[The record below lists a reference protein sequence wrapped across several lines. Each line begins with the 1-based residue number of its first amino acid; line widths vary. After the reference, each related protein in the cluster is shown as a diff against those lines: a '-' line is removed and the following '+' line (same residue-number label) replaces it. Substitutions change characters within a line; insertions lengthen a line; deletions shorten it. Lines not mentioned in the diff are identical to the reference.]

1 MTKSYWSVVIIIVLV
16 GGYLVVD
23 YFLTSPF
30 ITEEDILEMKAEVK
44 DQNESAFKQPK
55 PQKAVYPD
63 KNPLK
68 NVYFGD
74 LHGHSD
80 LSFDAYI
87 FGNRLS
93 LDQSYRIAKGEAV
106 KNSIGELMQLTRPLD
121 FAAMTD
127 HAETFGM
134 HEGCVDPEITS
145 GTKDLCRRLENPDLK
160 FFFELREQAEVRPP
174 ISRIDESMQN
184 KTKAHHFADNTW
196 KEIVEIAEQH
206 NEPGRFT
213 TFAAYEYSPPLPDSG
228 KLHRNVIF
236 KNNQVP
242 KHAISMFDAL
252 TEIDLWAELTSHCQA
267 PCKFLTIPHNPNR
280 SWGLAFA
287 GQTMDGDLYTIDD
300 WSQRDKVEPL
310 VEMFQIKGNSECSVG
325 FGTTDEECNFEQF
338 LPLCEKGETTGCI
351 HPTSMAR
358 DGLKKGI
365 ELENNIGFNPLD
377 FGMIGSTDTHNSN
390 PGDTEEWDFRGSS
403 GVMSAPA
410 KKRLK
415 ENRNMQYNP
424 GGLAA
429 IWAIEN
435 TREALFDAMLRKEVY
450 ATSGTRIKL
459 RFFGSFEFD
468 QDLLK
473 TEKALQIAYSKGV
486 PMGSKLESSNNIPSF
501 FIWAKRDPIDAP
513 LEKIQIIKG
522 WTENGDIHEK
532 VMDIACSNGPV
543 NEETGFCKKTEA
555 VVDLNNCSISENIG
569 SEEIKIQWSDLNY
582 NQNQNAFYYIRVIQN
597 PTCRWSTYD
606 SLRIGKEAPKN
617 FASTVNE
624 MAWSSPIWI
633 SKNLQ

>member
-1 MTKSYWSVVIIIVLV
+1 
-16 GGYLVVD
+16 
-23 YFLTSPF
+23 
-30 ITEEDILEMKAEVK
+30 
-44 DQNESAFKQPK
+44 
-55 PQKAVYPD
+55 
-63 KNPLK
+63 
-68 NVYFGD
+68 
-74 LHGHSD
+74 
-80 LSFDAYI
+80 
-87 FGNRLS
+87 
-93 LDQSYRIAKGEAV
+93 
-106 KNSIGELMQLTRPLD
+106 
-121 FAAMTD
+121 
-127 HAETFGM
+127 
-134 HEGCVDPEITS
+134 
-145 GTKDLCRRLENPDLK
+145 
-160 FFFELREQAEVRPP
+160 
-174 ISRIDESMQN
+174 
-184 KTKAHHFADNTW
+184 
-196 KEIVEIAEQH
+196 
-206 NEPGRFT
+206 
-213 TFAAYEYSPPLPDSG
+213 
-228 KLHRNVIF
+228 
-236 KNNQVP
+236 
-242 KHAISMFDAL
+242 
-252 TEIDLWAELTSHCQA
+252 
-267 PCKFLTIPHNPNR
+267 
-280 SWGLAFA
+280 
-287 GQTMDGDLYTIDD
+287 
-300 WSQRDKVEPL
+300 
-310 VEMFQIKGNSECSVG
+310 
-325 FGTTDEECNFEQF
+325 
-338 LPLCEKGETTGCI
+338 
-351 HPTSMAR
+351 MAR

-522 WTENGDIHEK
+522 WTENGDIYEK

-543 NEETGFCKKTEA
+543 NEETGLCKKTEA

-569 SEEIKIQWSDLNY
+569 SEEIKTQWSDLNY